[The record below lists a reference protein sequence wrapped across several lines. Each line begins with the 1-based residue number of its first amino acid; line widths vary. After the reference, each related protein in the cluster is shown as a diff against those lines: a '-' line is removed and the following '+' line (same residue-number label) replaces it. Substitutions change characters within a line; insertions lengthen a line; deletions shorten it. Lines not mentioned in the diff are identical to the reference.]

1 MAAVHHIGPAAAG
14 GSAVK
19 AALGLIAGLLLAL
32 APLAAQEAD
41 SALAGDIRHL
51 LLPLPVWSSPVDGLT
66 TEATYDTLRLEIEPV
81 GRPILKWVRWQ
92 RLAGLGMLALGG
104 ALSYNYRQKAD
115 QAFAAYRRSGN
126 PDELDRLF
134 RKSIALDRRAGWSYV
149 AAEAGLIMVSVSF
162 IIDP

>member
-14 GSAVK
+14 GLIVK
-19 AALGLIAGLLLAL
+19 PVLGLVAGILAL

-41 SALAGDIRHL
+41 SARAGDIRHL
-51 LLPLPVWSSPVDGLT
+51 LLPLPVWSSPLDGLT
-66 TEATYDTLRLEIEPV
+66 TGATYDTLRLEIKPV

-104 ALSYNYRQKAD
+104 TLSYYYRQEAD
-115 QAFAAYRRSGN
+115 QSFAAYRRSGN

-134 RKSIALDRRAGWSYV
+134 RKSRALDRRAGWSYV
-149 AAEAGLIMVSVSF
+149 AAEAGLIMLSVSF

>member
-1 MAAVHHIGPAAAG
+1 MKPV
-14 GSAVK
+14 
-19 AALGLIAGLLLAL
+19 LGLVAGILAL

-41 SALAGDIRHL
+41 SALAGDIQYL
-51 LLPLPVWSSPVDGLT
+51 LLPLPVWSSPVAGLT
-66 TEATYDTLRLEIEPV
+66 TGATYDTLRLEIKPV

-104 ALSYNYRQKAD
+104 TLSYYYRQEAD

-134 RKSIALDRRAGWSYV
+134 RKSRALDRRAGWSYV
-149 AAEAGLIMVSVSF
+149 AAEAGLIMLSVSF